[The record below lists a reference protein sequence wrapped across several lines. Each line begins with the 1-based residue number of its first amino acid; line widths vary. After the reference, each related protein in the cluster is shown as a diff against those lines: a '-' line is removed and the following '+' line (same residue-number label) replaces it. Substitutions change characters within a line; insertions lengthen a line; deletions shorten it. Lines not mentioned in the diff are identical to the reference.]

1 MFFIVLVFI
10 GAKSPIWGYDE
21 YVSVISHLE
30 LEDQRFLNIYDEY
43 FPSLFPRYISDII
56 LTIFI
61 IPIRWTY
68 AIGISP
74 IYSISRVFD
83 IEWTYLRLIF
93 LAFHSFFSL
102 IGLKLIYKVFHNNF
116 ESKFLLLIFTT
127 LLFFSFPF
135 LYWTSTLS
143 SYSYHLF
150 CFGMILFNET
160 TDTSVGQKFLCKK
173 SYRRSIIQLFN
184 YQYIPIV
191 FISGLYNLF
200 KYKKTFFTTKKYK
213 EWILPGIISIITL
226 FFLIL
231 RSILTNKHSNPTDS
245 ALANKDKFDI
255 WSNTSGFFDLI
266 EFFMSRIY
274 DITAYFFQIENYH
287 MLLSNRFT
295 ALNLFWAIV
304 LLLIFAVFL
313 IFLLSVKSKV
323 VNFLLLIITTNIIFY
338 FFGIYPFTPSRHSL
352 ISFLPFISLVSI
364 LIYLSLKNIKIKL
377 IYTTIALI
385 LFVFSLF
392 NLNKSY
398 NIESFP
404 LKKEFLLS
412 TLSSYSVDRLVLV
425 PCDQEPLF
433 FMRDIN
439 KYKPLYKC
447 GPKVIEVLNKGFY
460 RFGVYSKNKV
470 SYDSVVNAIKPFLK
484 NNNVNFIFINQIVQK
499 PIIEYDNPGNVI
511 HTITIVD
518 VKI

>member
-30 LEDQRFLNIYDEY
+30 LEDQRVLNIYYEY
-43 FPSLFPRYISDII
+43 FPSLIPRYISDII

-160 TDTSVGQKFLCKK
+160 TDTSVGQNFLCKK
-173 SYRRSIIQLFN
+173 SFRRSIIQLFN

-245 ALANKDKFDI
+245 AFANKDKFDI
-255 WSNTSGFFDLI
+255 WSNTSGFFDFV

-274 DITAYFFQIENYH
+274 DITSYFFQIENYH
-287 MLLSNRFT
+287 MLLSDRFS
-295 ALNLFWAIV
+295 ALNLFWVIV
-304 LLLIFAVFL
+304 SLLIFAVFF
-313 IFLLSVKSKV
+313 IFSLRVKSKV

-338 FFGIYPFTPSRHSL
+338 FLGIYPFTPSRHSL

-364 LIYLSLKNIKIKL
+364 LIYLLLKNIKIKL

-385 LFVFSLF
+385 PFVLSLY

-398 NIESFP
+398 NIESSP
-404 LKKEFLLS
+404 LQKEFLLS

-447 GPKVIEVLNKGFY
+447 GPKVIEFLDKGFY

-470 SYDSVVNAIKPFLK
+470 SYDSVVNSIKPFLK
-484 NNNVNFIFINQIVQK
+484 NNNVNFIFVNQVVQK
-499 PIIEYDNPGNVI
+499 PIIENNNSGNVI

-518 VKI
+518 VKM